1 VANAAVPAAPTD
13 EGERAPRKRRR
24 RRGGRRVENGEAV
37 QKTVSAPVNVPAKS
51 TAAASAK
58 PGLLARIGHGLKKL
72 ITRAP
77 SSQH

>member
-1 VANAAVPAAPTD
+1 VAANAAVPAV

-24 RRGGRRVENGEAV
+24 RRGGRRIENGEAAQAV
-37 QKTVSAPVNVPAKS
+37 KAPVNVAAKP
-51 TAAASAK
+51 AAATSAK